1 MLSMPLFGKKK
12 AKAEEEQKEEGPKKA
27 QKKGRKAG
35 QKKGKKLAP
44 EKKPS
49 AEVPEQ
55 PPVDVDAAPERRRR
69 VAVAPDGAAAS
80 PSRSIMANAPTF
92 ATSPNRHH
100 DEQEQAGKLK
110 KKRSRISLT
119 DNISDKVASGMR
131 GTIARV
137 LNRVLGEYIEGI
149 RQEDFHFSMSQGL
162 VELSNLKLKPEF
174 FATLNQ
180 PLRLVASY
188 VGSIRLNI
196 PLKHLK
202 TKPILVEL
210 SQIYA
215 TLAPSPDID
224 VVKLKRDQLAAH
236 DRRWAEATDV
246 RCAPS
251 RRQSRA
257 LADCAHVASR
267 CPTLRGRRF
276 PGANG
281 MPRALAAHARPCR
294 SLPRAAGRPRPRR
307 RGASRRSTRRR
318 SSTTSKSRS
327 RISTSGTR
335 TQSRRSARRG
345 STMRRLSLER
355 G

>member
-1 MLSMPLFGKKK
+1 MPLFGKKK
-12 AKAEEEQKEEGPKKA
+12 AKAEEEQKEEEPKKA

-224 VVKLKRDQLAAH
+224 VVKLKRDQLAAQ

-251 RRQSRA
+251 RQQSRA
-257 LADCAHVASR
+257 L
-267 CPTLRGRRF
+267 
-276 PGANG
+276 
-281 MPRALAAHARPCR
+281 R
-294 SLPRAAGRPRPRR
+294 S
-307 RGASRRSTRRR
+307 
-318 SSTTSKSRS
+318 
-327 RISTSGTR
+327 
-335 TQSRRSARRG
+335 
-345 STMRRLSLER
+345 
-355 G
+355 

>member
-1 MLSMPLFGKKK
+1 MPLFGKKK
-12 AKAEEEQKEEGPKKA
+12 AKAEEGQKKEEPKKA

-35 QKKGKKLAP
+35 QKKGKKGAA
-44 EKKPS
+44 ENKPS
-49 AEVPEQ
+49 AEIGVEVPEQ
-55 PPVDVDAAPERRRR
+55 PPVTS
-69 VAVAPDGAAAS
+69 APDGAAAS

-224 VVKLKRDQLAAH
+224 LTKLKRDQLAAH

-251 RRQSRA
+251 RQ
-257 LADCAHVASR
+257 
-267 CPTLRGRRF
+267 
-276 PGANG
+276 
-281 MPRALAAHARPCR
+281 
-294 SLPRAAGRPRPRR
+294 
-307 RGASRRSTRRR
+307 
-318 SSTTSKSRS
+318 
-327 RISTSGTR
+327 
-335 TQSRRSARRG
+335 Q
-345 STMRRLSLER
+345 
-355 G
+355 